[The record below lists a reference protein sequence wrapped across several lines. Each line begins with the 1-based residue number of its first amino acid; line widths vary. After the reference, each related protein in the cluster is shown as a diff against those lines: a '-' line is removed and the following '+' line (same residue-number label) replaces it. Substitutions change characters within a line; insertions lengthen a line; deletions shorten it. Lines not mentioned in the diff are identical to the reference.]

1 MPLKDYQDI
10 VGSTAAVVTIAQFF
24 SPLFI
29 CKKIVAQ
36 GNTNNVDATPFVG
49 GIGIG
54 LLFLRHG
61 YLLND
66 PAMIPVNLF
75 AIGLNMIYF
84 LIFLAYSDCRG
95 TIITNLVKSVIG
107 ACALVSYTFLDSNNE
122 RVLTV
127 YGTMVTGL
135 MFALIAAPLKDLKEI
150 IKNQDTGSLPFPMIL
165 SGTIVM
171 SLWFLYGVILENVF
185 IVVQNGVGLLLS
197 AVQLSLFVI
206 YPSKPTKKD
215 D

>member
-29 CKKIVAQ
+29 CKKIVSQ
-36 GNTNNVDATPFVG
+36 GNTNNVDPTPFVG

-75 AIGLNMIYF
+75 AIGLNIIYF

-95 TIITNLVKSVIG
+95 AIFTNLVKSVVG
-107 ACALVSYTFLDSNNE
+107 ACAIVSYTFID
-122 RVLTV
+122 
-127 YGTMVTGL
+127 
-135 MFALIAAPLKDLKEI
+135 PK
-150 IKNQDTGSLPFPMIL
+150 
-165 SGTIVM
+165 
-171 SLWFLYGVILENVF
+171 
-185 IVVQNGVGLLLS
+185 
-197 AVQLSLFVI
+197 
-206 YPSKPTKKD
+206 
-215 D
+215 